1 MKRGEERWEEGEVK
15 GKREQAG
22 RRLEEVVKV
31 ARSESSGVVTR
42 LLVTPQASLA
52 A

>member
-1 MKRGEERWEEGEVK
+1 MGGGGGEGGSER
-15 GKREQAG
+15 AG